1 MVRKIITFKETHS
14 SHKSKY
20 DNREK
25 SVLGT
30 KKAKNSRKISEKSK
44 FKGHYS

>member
-1 MVRKIITFKETHS
+1 MVRKFITINKTHS

-20 DNREK
+20 DNQEK